1 MGEQMNEVD
10 LFVIGGGSGGVRA
23 ARIAAGYG
31 AKVALAEE
39 HRMGGTCVIRGCVP
53 KKLMAYAGRFSAEF
67 GYAAQFGWQLPRD
80 LPFDWAFMK
89 AARDAEVARLEAVY
103 TSTQQKASVRVLAG
117 RARLLDAHT
126 VAVNTAQGEQEFR
139 AKHILVATGSAP
151 WHDFS
156 FPGAELGADSNAIF
170 ELPAQPKRVF
180 IYGAG
185 YIALEFA
192 SIFAGL
198 GSAVTVAYRGEWPLR
213 GFDGEVVRHLAREL
227 AATGIALKPGCTIE
241 RITGDASQPTGARQV
256 ALSDGSVAEAD
267 FVLLATGRRPN
278 TQGLGLEAAG
288 VALAQGGTHHGAV
301 IVNEL
306 SQSSVPHIHA
316 VGDVTARVTLT
327 PAAIREGHAF
337 ADTVFGNTPRPVD
350 HQLIPTAVF
359 TSPEVGVVGLTEVQA
374 TAQVAAHGGLDIYTA
389 TFRPMKATM
398 APAKTNAAGE
408 GVGRTFMKLIVARAS
423 QKVLGCHLVGPDSA
437 EMIQVLG
444 IALGMGATKPDFDR
458 TLAVHPTAAEEL
470 VTMRTPTRRVG

>member
-1 MGEQMNEVD
+1 MMASTSHVD

-39 HRMGGTCVIRGCVP
+39 YRMGGTCVIRGCVP
-53 KKLMAYAGRFSAEF
+53 KKLMAYAGRFAGEF
-67 GYAAQFGWQLPRD
+67 GYAAQFGWRLPSE

-103 TSTQQKASVRVLAG
+103 TNTQQKAGVQVLAG

-126 VAVNTAQGEQEFR
+126 VAVAAAGGDQIFHAQ
-139 AKHILVATGSAP
+139 HILVATGSAP
-151 WHDFS
+151 WHEFG

-170 ELPAQPKRVF
+170 ELPSQPKRVF

-198 GSAVTVAYRGEWPLR
+198 GSQVTVAYRGEWPLR
-213 GFDGEVVRHLAREL
+213 GFDGEVVRHLAREM
-227 AATGIALKPGCTIE
+227 AATGVALKPGNTVVKI
-241 RITGDASQPTGARQV
+241 DALADGAKRV
-256 ALSDGSVAEAD
+256 YLSDGTHADAD
-267 FVLLATGRRPN
+267 FVLFATGRKPN
-278 TQGLGLEAAG
+278 TAGLGLEAAAVQLG
-288 VALAQGGTHHGAV
+288 KDGAV
-301 IVNEL
+301 AVNEF
-306 SQSSVPHIHA
+306 SQTSVPHIYA
-316 VGDVTARVTLT
+316 VGDVTNRVTLT

-337 ADTVFGNTPRPVD
+337 ADTVFGAAHGVAPRPVD

-359 TSPEVGVVGLTEVQA
+359 TTPEVGVVGLTEEQA
-374 TAQVAAHGGLDIYTA
+374 AAQFAAQGGLDIYTA

-408 GVGRTFMKLIVARAS
+408 GVGRTLMKLIVARES
-423 QKVLGCHLVGPDSA
+423 QRVLGCHLVGPDSA
-437 EMIQVLG
+437 EMVQLLG
-444 IALGMGATKPDFDR
+444 IALGMGATKADFDR